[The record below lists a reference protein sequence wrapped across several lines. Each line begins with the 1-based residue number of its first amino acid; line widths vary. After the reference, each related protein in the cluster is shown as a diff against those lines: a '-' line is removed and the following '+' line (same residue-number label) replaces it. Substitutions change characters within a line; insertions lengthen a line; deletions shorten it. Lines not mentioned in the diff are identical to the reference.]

1 MLIRKEIYMSK
12 PKYAIVNKDLCVAV
26 VWDTEMGLVT
36 VTNDIKI
43 DFNCDLTLIDITG
56 GTNSCVVNNIDLRD
70 LLVSLL
76 PKAEDNI
83 GE

>member
-1 MLIRKEIYMSK
+1 MSK

-76 PKAEDNI
+76 PKTEDNI

>member
-1 MLIRKEIYMSK
+1 MSK

>member
-1 MLIRKEIYMSK
+1 MSK

-26 VWDTEMGLVT
+26 VWETEMGLVT

-76 PKAEDNI
+76 PKTEDKL

>member
-1 MLIRKEIYMSK
+1 MSK

-56 GTNSCVVNNIDLRD
+56 ARNGVVNNIDLRD

-76 PKAEDNI
+76 PKAEDKL

>member
-1 MLIRKEIYMSK
+1 MSK

-26 VWDTEMGLVT
+26 VWETEMGLVT
-36 VTNDIKI
+36 ITNDIKI

-76 PKAEDNI
+76 PKTEDKL

>member
-1 MLIRKEIYMSK
+1 MSK

-43 DFNCDLTLIDITG
+43 DFNCDLTLIDITSG
-56 GTNSCVVNNIDLRD
+56 INSCVVNNIDLRD

-76 PKAEDNI
+76 PKTEDKL

>member
-1 MLIRKEIYMSK
+1 MSK

-26 VWDTEMGLVT
+26 VWETEIGLVT

-56 GTNSCVVNNIDLRD
+56 GTSSCVVNNIDLRD

-76 PKAEDNI
+76 PKTEDKL

>member
-1 MLIRKEIYMSK
+1 MSK

-56 GTNSCVVNNIDLRD
+56 GTNNCVVNNIDLRD

-76 PKAEDNI
+76 PKTEDKL

>member
-1 MLIRKEIYMSK
+1 MSK

-76 PKAEDNI
+76 PKTEDKS

>member
-1 MLIRKEIYMSK
+1 MSK

-36 VTNDIKI
+36 VTNDVKI

>member
-1 MLIRKEIYMSK
+1 MSK

-26 VWDTEMGLVT
+26 VWETEMGLVT
-36 VTNDIKI
+36 VTNDVKV
-43 DFNCDLTLIDITG
+43 DFNCDLTLIDITSG
-56 GTNSCVVNNIDLRD
+56 ASSCVVNNIDLRD

-76 PKAEDNI
+76 PKTEEKL

>member
-1 MLIRKEIYMSK
+1 MSK

-36 VTNDIKI
+36 VTNDVKI
-43 DFNCDLTLIDITG
+43 DFNCDLTLIDIT

-76 PKAEDNI
+76 PKTEDKL

>member
-1 MLIRKEIYMSK
+1 MSK

-76 PKAEDNI
+76 PKTEDKL

>member
-1 MLIRKEIYMSK
+1 MSK

-36 VTNDIKI
+36 VTNDVKV
-43 DFNCDLTLIDITG
+43 DFNCDLTLIDITSG
-56 GTNSCVVNNIDLRD
+56 ESNCVVNNIDLRD

-76 PKAEDNI
+76 PKTEDKL

>member
-1 MLIRKEIYMSK
+1 MSK

-56 GTNSCVVNNIDLRD
+56 RTNSCVVNNIDLRD

-76 PKAEDNI
+76 PKTEDKL

>member
-1 MLIRKEIYMSK
+1 MSK

-56 GTNSCVVNNIDLRD
+56 ARSGVVNNIDLRD

-76 PKAEDNI
+76 PKTEDNI

>member
-1 MLIRKEIYMSK
+1 MSK

-36 VTNDIKI
+36 VTNDVKI

-76 PKAEDNI
+76 PKTEDKL

>member
-1 MLIRKEIYMSK
+1 MSK

-56 GTNSCVVNNIDLRD
+56 ETNSCVVNNIDLRD

-76 PKAEDNI
+76 PKTEDKL